1 MVVARSPV
9 ALAGSLMAAA
19 SPFRVPSPVSSWT
32 GEPSNRL
39 RTTLVDAPVT
49 WSARAAACAKPSWWV
64 RATEVTV
71 TENRAGEAVELAE
84 TETALLVDDA
94 VTGCHEEAAAR
105 APALLPT
112 RAASVLRAWRLVTR
126 LCSVWT

>member
-9 ALAGSLMAAA
+9 ALAGSLIAAA

-32 GEPSNRL
+32 GEPSKRL
-39 RTTLVDAPVT
+39 RTTLVEAPVT
-49 WSARAAACAKPSWWV
+49 WSVRAAACAKPSWWV

-71 TENRAGEAVELAE
+71 TLNRAGEAVEAAD

-94 VTGCHEEAAAR
+94 VTACQPDAAAS
-105 APALLPT
+105 APALLPR
-112 RAASVLRAWRLVTR
+112 RAAL
-126 LCSVWT
+126 